1 MHLKEAREKGK
12 LNQFASEHEKKYP
25 PASKKH
31 FHAVLKSMA
40 LGTVKPKRG
49 TSQKGSRAG

>member
-40 LGTVKPKRG
+40 LGTAQVE
-49 TSQKGSRAG
+49 